1 MILRSST
8 RNDVVVELGCVK
20 PVLWGCCEFLFVHK
34 VAINLAW
41 VVFATVNNRVAR
53 HELTANINRNMAK
66 LTKSQITNEIAEG
79 ADISK
84 AQAKAVLETIASLAY
99 ANAKDG
105 FTLPGLGKVSV
116 RQSAPRTMVM
126 RFGPREGETIN
137 VPAKTK
143 LKFTY
148 LKAAKEAI
156 LG

>member
-1 MILRSST
+1 
-8 RNDVVVELGCVK
+8 
-20 PVLWGCCEFLFVHK
+20 
-34 VAINLAW
+34 
-41 VVFATVNNRVAR
+41 
-53 HELTANINRNMAK
+53 MAK
-66 LTKSQITNEIAEG
+66 LTKSQITNAVAEG

-84 AQAKAVLETIASLAY
+84 AQAKAVLETIANLAY
-99 ANAKDG
+99 ANARDG

-156 LG
+156 LGGQ